1 MTARTGGFVTVPD
14 LSFAPF
20 SRAAFSSLV
29 TIPNLN
35 FAQFSRAAFASLVT
49 VPSLS
54 FAPFFRA
61 GFSSLANINALA
73 FYPAT
78 QSRNGA
84 WTESFVSG
92 SNFIYRMRAFN
103 TTLGAFVYWSAPTVD
118 FSGAYYSGGGTLT
131 NVVVSNIIC

>member
-1 MTARTGGFVTVPD
+1 MTARTGDFVTVPN

-49 VPSLS
+49 IPNLNY
-54 FAPFFRA
+54 APFFRA

-78 QSRNGA
+78 QSRYGA

-103 TTLGAFVYWSAPTVD
+103 TTLGVFVYWNSPTIDV
-118 FSGAYYSGGGTLT
+118 SGSYYPGTGTLI
-131 NVVVSNIIC
+131 NIVVSNIIC

>member
-1 MTARTGGFVTVPD
+1 MTARTGDLVTIPD
-14 LSFAPF
+14 LSFSPF
-20 SRAAFSSLV
+20 SRAGFSSLVIIPNLNFSQFSRVGTASLV

-35 FAQFSRAAFASLVT
+35 FSPFSRAGFA
-49 VPSLS
+49 
-54 FAPFFRA
+54 
-61 GFSSLANINALA
+61 SLANINALA

-78 QSRNGA
+78 QSRYGA

-92 SNFIYRMRAFN
+92 STLIYRMRAFN